1 MGSAAGAREESEGGL
16 GKRFA
21 PVFFEKFCLRQTVFF
36 REKFS
41 GNIAGPCAAGGFRAA
56 MRVQGRWR
64 RGVGLPKR
72 SLSKR
77 REPVGEYGSTPEGEP
92 CVEHTDVRAV

>member
-16 GKRFA
+16 GKRFG

-41 GNIAGPCAAGGFRAA
+41 GNIAGPCVGGGFRAA
-56 MRVQGRWR
+56 MRAQGRWR
-64 RGVGLPKR
+64 RGTGGRGGILRTHK
-72 SLSKR
+72 S
-77 REPVGEYGSTPEGEP
+77 
-92 CVEHTDVRAV
+92 